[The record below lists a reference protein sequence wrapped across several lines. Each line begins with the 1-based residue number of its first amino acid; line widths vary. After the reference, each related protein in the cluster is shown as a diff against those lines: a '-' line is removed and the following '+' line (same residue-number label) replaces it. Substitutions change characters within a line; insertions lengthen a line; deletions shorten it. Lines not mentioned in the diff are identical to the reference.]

1 MKDRKM
7 FNKFMAGLGET
18 FDKEISEILLDI
30 YWGALENFSD
40 EQCKGAFNKAVIS
53 CKFFPKP
60 VEIIELIGDGPGKL
74 EDRAEVQASEVVWA
88 VRHIGVYRS
97 VQFNDP
103 VTTAVIQQCWGGWI
117 QLCSELLQD
126 EEKWFRK
133 DFAKFYRAYHN
144 QGIAYNGH
152 LMGMLESDNMERY
165 DKYVPEPILVEL
177 FKEQKLIEMRVG
189 EEN

>member
-1 MKDRKM
+1 MTNDDKERFSK
-7 FNKFMAGLGET
+7 AILVVAQL
-18 FDKEISEILLDI
+18 FDKELSGAVIGLYFE
-30 YWGALENFSD
+30 ALEQFSIKQVED
-40 EQCKGAFNKAVIS
+40 AISKTIKS

-60 VEIIELIGDGPGKL
+60 VEIIELISDGPGKI

-97 VQFNDP
+97 LQFNDP

-133 DFAKFYRAYHN
+133 DFIKYYRAYHN

-152 LMGMLESDNMERY
+152 LMGMIESDNLERY
-165 DKYVPEPILVEL
+165 DDYVPKPILVND
-177 FKEQKLIEMRVG
+177 FKKQKLIEMKC
-189 EEN
+189 E